1 MKNFLRRQTSFKYK
15 LSRKINVPRLSN
27 NEIFDGIETNSF
39 WLKLRR
45 VTAGNSSDERN
56 TVISI
61 SEEGFDID

>member
-45 VTAGNSSDERN
+45 VTTGNSSDERN